1 VGHGLVCLTHAVQR
15 ALPSNSGSDQKVQ
28 LERYQAQRTKATPT
42 RSLET
47 PLPERLTR
55 KDMTEVTFA
64 KSFLAALD
72 SRPQKLSA
80 DHVEDPKSYPARPP
94 VGIPRFKTPYH
105 ATTGSLHKLTLDIQY
120 ILPRMPKPMSKAVSL
135 APGQERSITVR
146 IKSLRNPPLDI
157 RLSSQSPNTSIL
169 DVKTAVS
176 SETTIPVDKIKVL
189 HKKKPVADS
198 KVLKDLLGED
208 ETSVEFSVMV
218 LGGAAAAASAAPKAE
233 DAPAGATPTAQ
244 GTSGE
249 AVLQTD
255 AFWTDLR
262 GFLSQ
267 RIRDEKITEELF
279 GKFLSSWE
287 SGR

>member
-1 VGHGLVCLTHAVQR
+1 
-15 ALPSNSGSDQKVQ
+15 
-28 LERYQAQRTKATPT
+28 
-42 RSLET
+42 
-47 PLPERLTR
+47 
-55 KDMTEVTFA
+55 
-64 KSFLAALD
+64 
-72 SRPQKLSA
+72 
-80 DHVEDPKSYPARPP
+80 
-94 VGIPRFKTPYH
+94 
-105 ATTGSLHKLTLDIQY
+105 
-120 ILPRMPKPMSKAVSL
+120 MPKPMSKAVSL

-157 RLSSQSPNTSIL
+157 RLSSQPLNTSIL
-169 DVKTAVS
+169 DVKTSVS

-218 LGGAAAAASAAPKAE
+218 LGGAAAAVSPAPKHE
-233 DAPAGATPTAQ
+233 DDPAATAATDAASTAQ

>member
-1 VGHGLVCLTHAVQR
+1 
-15 ALPSNSGSDQKVQ
+15 
-28 LERYQAQRTKATPT
+28 
-42 RSLET
+42 
-47 PLPERLTR
+47 
-55 KDMTEVTFA
+55 
-64 KSFLAALD
+64 
-72 SRPQKLSA
+72 
-80 DHVEDPKSYPARPP
+80 
-94 VGIPRFKTPYH
+94 
-105 ATTGSLHKLTLDIQY
+105 
-120 ILPRMPKPMSKAVSL
+120 MSKAVSL
-135 APGQERSITVR
+135 APGQERSITVH

-157 RLSSQSPNTSIL
+157 RLSSQPLNTSIL
-169 DVKTAVS
+169 DVKTSVS

-198 KVLKDLLGED
+198 KVLKDLLGEED
-208 ETSVEFSVMV
+208 TSVEFSVMV
-218 LGGAAAAASAAPKAE
+218 LGGAAAAAASPAPKNEENSAAAAP
-233 DAPAGATPTAQ
+233 DAASTAQ

>member
-1 VGHGLVCLTHAVQR
+1 
-15 ALPSNSGSDQKVQ
+15 
-28 LERYQAQRTKATPT
+28 
-42 RSLET
+42 
-47 PLPERLTR
+47 
-55 KDMTEVTFA
+55 
-64 KSFLAALD
+64 
-72 SRPQKLSA
+72 
-80 DHVEDPKSYPARPP
+80 
-94 VGIPRFKTPYH
+94 
-105 ATTGSLHKLTLDIQY
+105 
-120 ILPRMPKPMSKAVSL
+120 MSKAVSL

-157 RLSSQSPNTSIL
+157 RLSSQPLNTSIL
-169 DVKTAVS
+169 DVKTSVS

-218 LGGAAAAASAAPKAE
+218 LGGAAAVASPAPKNE
-233 DAPAGATPTAQ
+233 DDPAAAANTASTAQ

>member
-1 VGHGLVCLTHAVQR
+1 MPCHVAM
-15 ALPSNSGSDQKVQ
+15 K
-28 LERYQAQRTKATPT
+28 
-42 RSLET
+42 
-47 PLPERLTR
+47 PLPRLTL
-55 KDMTEVTFA
+55 V
-64 KSFLAALD
+64 
-72 SRPQKLSA
+72 
-80 DHVEDPKSYPARPP
+80 V
-94 VGIPRFKTPYH
+94 
-105 ATTGSLHKLTLDIQY
+105 QY

-135 APGQERSITVR
+135 APGQERSVTVR

-157 RLSSQSPNTSIL
+157 RLSSQPLNTSIL
-169 DVKTAVS
+169 DVKTSVS

-218 LGGAAAAASAAPKAE
+218 LGGAAAAASPAPKNEE
-233 DAPAGATPTAQ
+233 DPAAADAASTAQ

-279 GKFLSSWE
+279 AKFLSSWE

>member
-1 VGHGLVCLTHAVQR
+1 
-15 ALPSNSGSDQKVQ
+15 
-28 LERYQAQRTKATPT
+28 
-42 RSLET
+42 
-47 PLPERLTR
+47 
-55 KDMTEVTFA
+55 
-64 KSFLAALD
+64 
-72 SRPQKLSA
+72 
-80 DHVEDPKSYPARPP
+80 
-94 VGIPRFKTPYH
+94 
-105 ATTGSLHKLTLDIQY
+105 
-120 ILPRMPKPMSKAVSL
+120 MPKPMSKAVSL
-135 APGQERSITVR
+135 APGQERSITVH

-157 RLSSQSPNTSIL
+157 RLSSQPLNTSIL
-169 DVKTAVS
+169 DVKTSVS
-176 SETTIPVDKIKVL
+176 SETSIPVDKIKVL

-208 ETSVEFSVMV
+208 DTSVEFSVMV
-218 LGGAAAAASAAPKAE
+218 LGGAAAAAASPAPKNEEDSAAAAP
-233 DAPAGATPTAQ
+233 DATSTAQ

>member
-1 VGHGLVCLTHAVQR
+1 
-15 ALPSNSGSDQKVQ
+15 
-28 LERYQAQRTKATPT
+28 
-42 RSLET
+42 
-47 PLPERLTR
+47 
-55 KDMTEVTFA
+55 
-64 KSFLAALD
+64 
-72 SRPQKLSA
+72 
-80 DHVEDPKSYPARPP
+80 
-94 VGIPRFKTPYH
+94 
-105 ATTGSLHKLTLDIQY
+105 
-120 ILPRMPKPMSKAVSL
+120 MPKQMSKAVSL

-157 RLSSQSPNTSIL
+157 RLSSQPLNTSIL
-169 DVKTAVS
+169 DVKTSVS

-218 LGGAAAAASAAPKAE
+218 LGAAAAAVSTAPKTEGAAA
-233 DAPAGATPTAQ
+233 DAASTVQ

-267 RIRDEKITEELF
+267 RIRDEKMTEELF

>member
-1 VGHGLVCLTHAVQR
+1 
-15 ALPSNSGSDQKVQ
+15 
-28 LERYQAQRTKATPT
+28 
-42 RSLET
+42 
-47 PLPERLTR
+47 
-55 KDMTEVTFA
+55 
-64 KSFLAALD
+64 
-72 SRPQKLSA
+72 
-80 DHVEDPKSYPARPP
+80 
-94 VGIPRFKTPYH
+94 
-105 ATTGSLHKLTLDIQY
+105 
-120 ILPRMPKPMSKAVSL
+120 MSKAVSL
-135 APGQERSITVR
+135 APGQERSITVH

-157 RLSSQSPNTSIL
+157 RLSSQPLNTSIL
-169 DVKTAVS
+169 DVKTSVS
-176 SETTIPVDKIKVL
+176 SETSIPVDKIKVL

-208 ETSVEFSVMV
+208 DTSVEFSVMV
-218 LGGAAAAASAAPKAE
+218 LGGAAAAAASPAPKNEEDSAAAAP
-233 DAPAGATPTAQ
+233 DATSTAQ

>member
-1 VGHGLVCLTHAVQR
+1 
-15 ALPSNSGSDQKVQ
+15 
-28 LERYQAQRTKATPT
+28 
-42 RSLET
+42 
-47 PLPERLTR
+47 
-55 KDMTEVTFA
+55 
-64 KSFLAALD
+64 
-72 SRPQKLSA
+72 
-80 DHVEDPKSYPARPP
+80 
-94 VGIPRFKTPYH
+94 
-105 ATTGSLHKLTLDIQY
+105 
-120 ILPRMPKPMSKAVSL
+120 MSKAVSL

-157 RLSSQSPNTSIL
+157 RLSSQPLNTSIL
-169 DVKTAVS
+169 DVKTSVS

-218 LGGAAAAASAAPKAE
+218 LGGAAAAASPAPKNEGGPSAAAAA
-233 DAPAGATPTAQ
+233 DSASTAQ

>member
-1 VGHGLVCLTHAVQR
+1 
-15 ALPSNSGSDQKVQ
+15 
-28 LERYQAQRTKATPT
+28 
-42 RSLET
+42 
-47 PLPERLTR
+47 
-55 KDMTEVTFA
+55 MTEVIFA
-64 KSFLAALD
+64 RSFLSALD

-94 VGIPRFKTPYH
+94 
-105 ATTGSLHKLTLDIQY
+105 Y

-157 RLSSQSPNTSIL
+157 RLSSQPLNTSIL
-169 DVKTAVS
+169 DVKTSVS

-218 LGGAAAAASAAPKAE
+218 LGGAAAAASPAPKNE
-233 DAPAGATPTAQ
+233 DDSAAATAAADAASTAQ

>member
-1 VGHGLVCLTHAVQR
+1 
-15 ALPSNSGSDQKVQ
+15 
-28 LERYQAQRTKATPT
+28 
-42 RSLET
+42 
-47 PLPERLTR
+47 
-55 KDMTEVTFA
+55 
-64 KSFLAALD
+64 
-72 SRPQKLSA
+72 
-80 DHVEDPKSYPARPP
+80 
-94 VGIPRFKTPYH
+94 
-105 ATTGSLHKLTLDIQY
+105 
-120 ILPRMPKPMSKAVSL
+120 MSKAVSL
-135 APGQERSITVR
+135 APGQERSIAVR

-157 RLSSQSPNTSIL
+157 RLSSQPLNTSIL
-169 DVKTAVS
+169 EVKTSVS

-218 LGGAAAAASAAPKAE
+218 LGGAAAAAPPAPKPEE
-233 DAPAGATPTAQ
+233 DPAAADAASTAQ

-249 AVLQTD
+249 AALQTD

>member
-1 VGHGLVCLTHAVQR
+1 
-15 ALPSNSGSDQKVQ
+15 
-28 LERYQAQRTKATPT
+28 
-42 RSLET
+42 
-47 PLPERLTR
+47 
-55 KDMTEVTFA
+55 MTEVIFA
-64 KSFLAALD
+64 RSFLTALD

-80 DHVEDPKSYPARPP
+80 DHVEDPKGYPARPP
-94 VGIPRFKTPYH
+94 
-105 ATTGSLHKLTLDIQY
+105 Y

-157 RLSSQSPNTSIL
+157 RLSSQPLNTSIL
-169 DVKTAVS
+169 DVKTSVS

-189 HKKKPVADS
+189 HKKKPVPDS

-208 ETSVEFSVMV
+208 EASVEFSVMV
-218 LGGAAAAASAAPKAE
+218 LGGAAAAAPSGPKAE
-233 DAPAGATPTAQ
+233 EDPAAAAADAATTAQ

-279 GKFLSSWE
+279 AKFISSWE
-287 SGR
+287 SER

>member
-1 VGHGLVCLTHAVQR
+1 
-15 ALPSNSGSDQKVQ
+15 
-28 LERYQAQRTKATPT
+28 
-42 RSLET
+42 
-47 PLPERLTR
+47 
-55 KDMTEVTFA
+55 
-64 KSFLAALD
+64 
-72 SRPQKLSA
+72 
-80 DHVEDPKSYPARPP
+80 
-94 VGIPRFKTPYH
+94 
-105 ATTGSLHKLTLDIQY
+105 
-120 ILPRMPKPMSKAVSL
+120 MSKAVSL

-146 IKSLRNPPLDI
+146 IKSLRNPPLDM
-157 RLSSQSPNTSIL
+157 RLSSQPLNTSIL
-169 DVKTAVS
+169 DVKTSVS
-176 SETTIPVDKIKVL
+176 SETAIPVDKIKVL

-218 LGGAAAAASAAPKAE
+218 LGGAAAAAAASPAPKNEADLAAA
-233 DAPAGATPTAQ
+233 DATSTAQ

>member
-1 VGHGLVCLTHAVQR
+1 
-15 ALPSNSGSDQKVQ
+15 
-28 LERYQAQRTKATPT
+28 
-42 RSLET
+42 
-47 PLPERLTR
+47 
-55 KDMTEVTFA
+55 MTEVIFARTF
-64 KSFLAALD
+64 LTALD

-94 VGIPRFKTPYH
+94 
-105 ATTGSLHKLTLDIQY
+105 Y

-157 RLSSQSPNTSIL
+157 RLSSQPLNTSIL
-169 DVKTAVS
+169 DVKTSVS

-218 LGGAAAAASAAPKAE
+218 LGGAAAAVSPAPKHE
-233 DAPAGATPTAQ
+233 DDPAATATTDAASTAQ